1 MKRIICLLLSLL
13 MTVALVSVIFTVP
26 TAAGEAVDPQPE
38 VPVHNYISKGLYAW
52 YSGEQNT
59 REGLDTS
66 ATVWHDLIGGYDLTV
81 GVNDKNYFTEE
92 GLHVQSAKHMF
103 TQDIVSVVNGDSF
116 TVEIEFG
123 DFVSIGGSFNTFMN
137 SSNDNFALFR
147 RNSENVIEW
156 KFGGGSIR
164 PKVPNA
170 LENLPNHLI
179 TVTYEYGESVVMYV
193 DGVEMARRECP
204 LYMGANDLFIGHS
217 EASKDFEAVYKNI
230 RFYTRALSAGEVLH
244 NAAVDGYADIT
255 STYVQ
260 EGLVSLYS
268 GTSNTESGYDP
279 AAAVWADLVGEND
292 LPITVNDNNY
302 FTEQGLRVT
311 GKDTTIHYFPQPI
324 VDLVNGQTF
333 TVEIL
338 LGDFVSVGSA
348 YNTFMNSTNDNFALF
363 RNCNTN
369 QLSFKFAANPAT
381 ERPFVEDALYVLD
394 NSLITITYTVGGKCR
409 IYRNGELQAEVDC
422 PKTMGANNLFIGQ
435 RDPVKTFDS
444 TYKSIRFYN
453 RELTAEEVYLNAQ
466 ADGMTAVAGEVADN
480 PGYVSVAQPVTNIIG
495 DVAMVRE
502 IGSKEELDG
511 MLAADMLPASAV
523 FEIDAELGVQGADGK
538 TFTTVPE
545 LLETLGYKI
554 LPCCVISDKAEADA
568 LRELLFSMRFYDV
581 QLMSADKEV
590 LKYAR
595 EIMPS
600 CYGILDMREAFP
612 AVTDLTEAQL
622 LDIRRA
628 VKAYNASVVVLPV
641 ALCNQQDVQYLYDRQ
656 VNVWAVCA
664 ETPDVTEQYY
674 ALLSG
679 AVGVVSD
686 ATGSLLDIAC
696 NKLEKNTMTRMP
708 INIGHRGIPSRSP
721 ENCIEGA
728 MYAYE
733 LGAQV
738 IEIDVYLTKDKQAV
752 LMHDG
757 TTGRT
762 CNKDISVEGSTLAEL
777 TALYCNKGYENN
789 ERFKDAKVP
798 SLDAFLAAFK
808 GTDVRFYIEIKSGG
822 VELVTIVKELVEKN
836 EMYGQCSVITFSSG
850 VMENFRK
857 IYPEMSVGGLCMAYM
872 NGENPESDFRA
883 AMNFIGKHNATLNP
897 RFSANGSTSSYD
909 YAQEDLRTAMIRGIQ
924 VHPWSFVGSTSAY
937 AKHFIWGYAGLTGD
951 NADSLAKIVHNVA
964 LDPAL
969 SFKQGESTAIV
980 HTLTTYGR
988 NTKTEDEVTV
998 QVLAGEATVEGNKVT
1013 PTAGGELTLLTYTT
1027 HTVAKNT
1034 YRLYTQPQSFA
1045 VEAEE
1050 TTAPETEPPTT
1061 EEITTVPD
1069 SSEQTTEPD
1078 EQGGCKSLAGVALGM
1093 IAFAAIPMVFK
1104 KKD

>member
-1 MKRIICLLLSLL
+1 MKRIFCLLLSLL
-13 MTVALVSVIFTVP
+13 MTLALVSVIFALP
-26 TAAGEAVDPQPE
+26 TAAEEGADPAPEAPL
-38 VPVHNYISKGLYAW
+38 HNYIDKGLYAW

-59 REGLDTS
+59 RAGLDTA
-66 ATVWHDLIGGYDLTV
+66 ATVWDDLVGGHDLTINADA
-81 GVNDKNYFTEE
+81 KNYFTEE
-92 GLHVQSAKHMF
+92 GLHVQTAKHVF
-103 TQDIVSVVNGDSF
+103 SQDIVSVVNGDSF

-123 DFVSIGGSFNTFMN
+123 EFKSIGDSFNTFMN

-170 LENLPNHLI
+170 LDHLPNHLI

-193 DGVEMARRECP
+193 DGVEMARKECP

-217 EASKDFEAVYKNI
+217 ESSKDFEAVYKNI

-244 NAAVDGYADIT
+244 NAAVDGYADIA

-260 EGLVSLYS
+260 DGLVSLYS
-268 GTSNTESGYDP
+268 GTANTESGYDP
-279 AAAVWADLVGEND
+279 ASAVWADLVGEND
-292 LPITVNDNNY
+292 LPVTVNDNNY
-302 FTEQGLRVT
+302 FTAQGLRVT
-311 GKDTTIHYFPQPI
+311 GRDTTIHYFPQPI
-324 VDLVNGQTF
+324 VDLVNGQSF

-338 LGDFVSVGSA
+338 FDDFVSVGSA
-348 YNTFMNSTNDNFALF
+348 YNTFMNSTNDNFALY
-363 RNCNTN
+363 RNSNTN
-369 QLSFKFAANPAT
+369 QLIFKFAANPGN
-381 ERPFVEDALYVLD
+381 ERPVVEDGLYVLD
-394 NSLITITYTVGGKCR
+394 NSLITVTYTVGGKCR
-409 IYRNGELQAEVDC
+409 IYRNGKLQAEVDC
-422 PKTMGANNLFIGQ
+422 PKAMGANNLFIGQ

-466 ADGMTAVAGEVADN
+466 ADGVTAVAGEAAAN

-502 IGSKEELDG
+502 IGSKDELDG
-511 MLAADMLPASAV
+511 MLAADLLPASAV
-523 FEIDAELGVQGADGK
+523 FEIDASLNVSDSSGK
-538 TFTTVPE
+538 AFTTVPE
-545 LLETLGYKI
+545 LLVALGYRI
-554 LPCCVISDKAEADA
+554 LPCFVISDKAEADA
-568 LRELLFSMRFYDV
+568 LRDLLFSMRFYDV
-581 QLMSADKEV
+581 QLMSADREV

-628 VKAYNASVVVLPV
+628 VKTYNASVAVLPV
-641 ALCNQQDVQYLYDRQ
+641 ALCNNEDVQYLYDRQ
-656 VNVWAVCA
+656 VNVWAACTA
-664 ETPDVTEQYY
+664 SPDVTEQYY

-696 NKLEKNTMTRMP
+696 NKLQQNTMTRLP
-708 INIGHRGIPSRSP
+708 INIGHRGIPAKAP

-777 TALYCNKGYENN
+777 TALYCNKGFEKNAK
-789 ERFKDAKVP
+789 FKEAKVP
-798 SLDAFLAAFK
+798 SLDDFLAAFV

-822 VELVTIVKELVEKN
+822 VELVTIVKELIEKN
-836 EMYGQCSVITFSSG
+836 GMYGQCSVITFSSA
-850 VMENFRK
+850 VMENFRN
-857 IYPEMSVGGLCMAYM
+857 IYPEMSVGGLCQAYM
-872 NGENPESDFRA
+872 NGEDPESDFRA

-897 RFSANGSTSSYD
+897 RYSANGSTASYD
-909 YAQEDLRTAMIRGIQ
+909 YAQNDLRTAMIRGIQ
-924 VHPWSFVGSTSAY
+924 VHPWTFAGGTSAY
-937 AKHFIWGYAGLTGD
+937 AKHFIWGYSGLTGD
-951 NADSLAKIVHNVA
+951 NANAMGNVVNGVSLGEMGEIEVGATVE
-964 LDPAL
+964 PA
-969 SFKQGESTAIV
+969 
-980 HTLTTYGR
+980 HTLTTYRR
-988 NTKTEDEVTV
+988 NTKTSSEMAIEI
-998 QVLAGEATVEGNKVT
+998 LSGAATAQGN
-1013 PTAGGELTLLTYTT
+1013 LLTATGEGEIVLITYTEQ
-1027 HTVAKNT
+1027 VISKEK
-1034 YRLYTQPQSFA
+1034 YVLYTQP
-1045 VEAEE
+1045 V
-1050 TTAPETEPPTT
+1050 
-1061 EEITTVPD
+1061 TVQAKA
-1069 SSEQTTEPD
+1069 EQTTEQGTTEPPEVTEPD
-1078 EQGGCKSLAGVALGM
+1078 STEQVTEPEEQNGCKSLMSVAVAV
-1093 IAFAAIPMVFK
+1093 IAIAAVPTVFK